1 MGWIETAAAAENLA
15 LGRDTLVSLFGDGQ
29 LDAVT
34 PGQGDVGLGAF
45 ADHEDVAQS
54 GSESV
59 THGVLKIYTFTLE

>member
-1 MGWIETAAAAENLA
+1 MLI
-15 LGRDTLVSLFGDGQ
+15 SLFGDGQ
-29 LDAVT
+29 LDAIT